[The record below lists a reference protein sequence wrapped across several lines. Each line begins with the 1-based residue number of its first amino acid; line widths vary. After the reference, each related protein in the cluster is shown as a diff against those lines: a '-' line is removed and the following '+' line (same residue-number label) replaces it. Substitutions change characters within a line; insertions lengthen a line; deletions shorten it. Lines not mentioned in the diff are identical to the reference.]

1 MGIHFQKVLSIF
13 PLKIK
18 PLKTVYRWETKKRR
32 HGKLSLNLEYFVN
45 THLTTMPQ
53 NTLGKNNV
61 FVKGL
66 DYLLYSY
73 SIAIYTPKIFKQ
85 LMRKTRDDNVL
96 SETCRV

>member
-1 MGIHFQKVLSIF
+1 
-13 PLKIK
+13 
-18 PLKTVYRWETKKRR
+18 
-32 HGKLSLNLEYFVN
+32 
-45 THLTTMPQ
+45 MPK

-73 SIAIYTPKIFKQ
+73 SIAIHTPEIFKQ

-96 SETCRV
+96 SETCGV